1 MHRDKTAAGRLSVL
15 LASGAQEEQQ
25 KTAKEEIAKATK
37 DGNLDVVPLWC
48 GAGIGLIHS
57 VESAED
63 AFNAIWAGA
72 RARLGA
78 LTDAYL

>member
-1 MHRDKTAAGRLSVL
+1 MWAGFLEW
-15 LASGAQEEQQ
+15 LASDAQEEQQ
-25 KTAKEEIAKATK
+25 RTAREEIAKATQ

-63 AFNAIWAGA
+63 AFDAIWAGA
-72 RARLGA
+72 RARFVA
-78 LTDAYL
+78 IADTYL